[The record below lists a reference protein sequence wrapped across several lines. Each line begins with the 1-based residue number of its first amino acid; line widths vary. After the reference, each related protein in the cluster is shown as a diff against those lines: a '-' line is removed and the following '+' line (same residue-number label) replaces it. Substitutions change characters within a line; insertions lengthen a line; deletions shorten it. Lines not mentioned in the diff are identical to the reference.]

1 MDKAIIQPIFA
12 EIVCVYND
20 LQVDNN
26 KLKSMYDKQ
35 TFKKTNQEDGHINFC
50 SLSTDYHVLD
60 KEVELQ
66 KYFLN
71 IMNDFGVQV
80 LKSKNNFKMTTSWFT
95 KAETGEITTW
105 HNHSNSMYSGVYYF
119 DQPADELSK
128 FKLEKPYISPFD
140 VDVTEITS
148 NNCKSYEF
156 TFGNN
161 SMILFPSYLRHKLM
175 LHKYKQVRK
184 SLAFNFIPVGVI
196 GKFSEE
202 MAIQ

>member
-1 MDKAIIQPIFA
+1 MDKAIVQPIFA
-12 EIVCVYND
+12 ETVCIYKG
-20 LQVDNN
+20 LKVDND
-26 KLKSMYDKQ
+26 KLESMYDKQ
-35 TFKKTNQEDGHINFC
+35 TFRKTNQEDGYTNFC
-50 SLSTDYHVLD
+50 SLSNDYHVLD

-66 KYFLN
+66 KFFLN
-71 IMNDFGVQV
+71 IMNDFAVQV

-119 DQPADELSK
+119 GQPEDELSK
-128 FKLEKPYISPFD
+128 LKLEKPHVSSFEL
-140 VDVTEITS
+140 DVTEITN

-202 MAIQ
+202 MYID